1 MKDDPELQKGDVRWE
16 KEDSYL
22 PEGDVGWR
30 KEDTYIPDR
39 IQTGSDKS
47 KYLLILSGVIII
59 VLFIGG
65 IKVSSMRLQVTALEE
80 KITGL
85 EKQLVKI
92 AQKIEAIE
100 KQKQPTDESIEKPSY
115 ATKPK
120 VSTKNQYHTVR
131 KGETLSWISRK
142 YGISVQEL
150 RERNNLSA
158 DQPIRTGQKLLV
170 STGR

>member
-1 MKDDPELQKGDVRWE
+1 MKDDPELQKGDGGWE
-16 KEDSYL
+16 EEDSYL
-22 PEGDVGWR
+22 
-30 KEDTYIPDR
+30 PDR

-47 KYLLILSGVIII
+47 KFLLILFGIIIFGIIII
-59 VLFIGG
+59 VFIIGG
-65 IKVSSMRLQVTALEE
+65 IKVTSTQLKVTSIQLQVTALEE

-100 KQKQPTDESIEKPSY
+100 KQKQPTDESIEKSSY

-131 KGETLSWISRK
+131 KGETFLEISKK
-142 YGISVQEL
+142 YGISVEEL
-150 RERNNLSA
+150 RKMNNLSRN
-158 DQPIRTGQKLLV
+158 QPIRIGQKLLI
-170 STGR
+170 SPKR

>member
-1 MKDDPELQKGDVRWE
+1 MKDDPELQKGDVGWGKQDSGWG

-22 PEGDVGWR
+22 
-30 KEDTYIPDR
+30 PDR

-131 KGETLSWISRK
+131 KGETFLEISKK
-142 YGISVQEL
+142 YGISVEEL
-150 RERNNLSA
+150 RKMNKLSRK
-158 DQPIRTGQKLLV
+158 QPIRIGQKLLI
-170 STGR
+170 SPKR